1 MVAAKKAKASDKQA
15 ISKKVVAILKK
26 RYKGGVPKDD
36 RPVLE
41 SILYGICLEDATN
54 ESADQSF
61 KALHEDFH
69 DLNEVRVSSVAE
81 LEPSFGEGELA
92 AWRALRTRSL
102 LRFVFETYYSFE
114 FELLR
119 RNTLDQAQ
127 KLLKKIDHLSPFV
140 RLYSLQA
147 VLGSHLVPVDS
158 RMKQA
163 AVWMGFVDPSD
174 NEEKAANELKSA
186 VRKADVALF
195 CHLLRQL
202 ANDEAIAWAIEEDA
216 EEITEFDLLTAPER
230 LNELFTRKKKRK
242 PAKKPAKKTTT
253 KKATKKAVKKV
264 AKPAKKKTVKK
275 KAAKKAVQKK
285 KAKKPTKK
293 AKKAT
298 KKKKR

>member
-15 ISKKVVAILKK
+15 ISKKVVSILKK

-41 SILYGICLEDATN
+41 TILYGICLEDATN
-54 ESADQSF
+54 ESADQSY

-163 AVWMGFVDPSD
+163 AVWLGFVDPAD

-186 VRKADVALF
+186 VRKADVGLF

-202 ANDEAIAWAIEEDA
+202 ANDESIAWAIEEDA

-242 PAKKPAKKTTT
+242 PAKK
-253 KKATKKAVKKV
+253 AVKKV
-264 AKPAKKKTVKK
+264 AKPAKKAAAKKKTAKK
-275 KAAKKAVQKK
+275 KAATKKAVQKK
-285 KAKKPTKK
+285 KAKKPAKK

-298 KKKKR
+298 KKKR